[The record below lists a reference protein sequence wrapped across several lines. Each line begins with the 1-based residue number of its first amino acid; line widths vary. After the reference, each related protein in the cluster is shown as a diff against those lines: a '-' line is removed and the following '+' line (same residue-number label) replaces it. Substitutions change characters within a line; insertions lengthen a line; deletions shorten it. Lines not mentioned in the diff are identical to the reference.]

1 MKTNKMI
8 FAEIKE
14 CGFITKENLQLLKN
28 RSNKEQTDL
37 FDYDFMENFKDGY
50 GIPLSE
56 EQGEQGLKWLKKFIN
71 KNGESKVYGFRE
83 IEIIENASPS
93 DFKFQGFLAW
103 YFWMFLH
110 LMLILSVRNKLAVF
124 FNWMWS
130 YVNKDSSLRLIIIP
144 NKKNNTEQ

>member
-1 MKTNKMI
+1 MKTNEMI

-28 RSNKEQTDL
+28 RSNKEQKDL

-71 KNGESKVYGFRE
+71 KNGESKVYGYRE
-83 IEIIENASPS
+83 LDIIQNASPS
-93 DFKFQGFLAW
+93 DFLFHGFYDAGNYLNH
-103 YFWMFLH
+103 YYLP
-110 LMLILSVRNKLAVF
+110 IYSVNG
-124 FNWMWS
+124 MQ
-130 YVNKDSSLRLIIIP
+130 YVPRIEPYIIG
-144 NKKNNTEQ
+144 

>member
-1 MKTNKMI
+1 MKTNEMI

-28 RSNKEQTDL
+28 RSNKEQKDL

-56 EQGEQGLKWLKKFIN
+56 EQGKQGLKWLKKFIN

-83 IEIIENASPS
+83 IEIVENASPS
-93 DFKFQGFLAW
+93 DFKFQGFYDNGSRHYKNYIPIYELNGMQ
-103 YFWMFLH
+103 Y
-110 LMLILSVRNKLAVF
+110 IPRIEP
-124 FNWMWS
+124 
-130 YVNKDSSLRLIIIP
+130 YIIG
-144 NKKNNTEQ
+144 